1 MHQVAANV
9 NDKNWVFW
17 DKEFNAKVL
26 DHDERQLS
34 LEMKHVEN
42 GNLFHLTLIYAKC
55 KPILR
60 RPLWEVLRHKS
71 TTCNVPWCVVG
82 DINVIASVEE
92 KIGGIS
98 YQMSKSLDFL
108 SMMED
113 CGLMDLGF
121 YGSKVTWSNG
131 RGKCAVVWKRL
142 DRGLVNDLW
151 LEAFPA
157 ATITHLG
164 SAGSDHNP
172 LLLELHTRQDNGK
185 KYFKFLNCWVDNQS
199 FLPLVSEI
207 WNREVRELIWAQT
220 NNDADRISLNELK
233 AQYVRHLKVEQDVL
247 KQKTQLQWFKEGDAN
262 SRYFHSLIRGRRR
275 KLYIHKIKNEEVI
288 REDLLSII
296 PTMITSE
303 DNAILTRD
311 PSMLELKDIV
321 FSMNPISQQDLMVI
335 GSRLG
340 PILPKII
347 SANQSGFVKG
357 RNISQNIMLAQ
368 EIVHGIKKP
377 TMGSNVVIKHDMA
390 KAYERVSWSFTCI
403 MLRRMGFS
411 EMIIDMIWRTM
422 SNNWYSV
429 IVNGT
434 RCGFFQSTRGLKQGD
449 PLAPSLFIIGAELL
463 SRMLNL
469 LNHDQPFHGFYMQ
482 KRGPQI
488 NHLSFAGDI
497 IIFTSGRRTSLRKIM
512 WILSNY
518 ESTSGQ
524 LINRHKSPFMTAP
537 CVLPSAV
544 RRIQR
549 ETSFYRKDSP
559 LTYLGCPLYTCR
571 IRIMYFNGLISKVLG
586 RIKGWHGVM
595 TRPVVTFLAVIAEGI
610 WLSRSQSLGRVRI
623 ALEAEASRSR

>member
-207 WNREVRELIWAQT
+207 WNREVRGNPMWVFHPKLKALSHALSLWSRKQYGDIFQKTKEYEQKVKDAELI
-220 NNDADRISLNELK
+220 
-233 AQYVRHLKVEQDVL
+233 
-247 KQKTQLQWFKEGDAN
+247 
-262 SRYFHSLIRGRRR
+262 
-275 KLYIHKIKNEEVI
+275 
-288 REDLLSII
+288 
-296 PTMITSE
+296 
-303 DNAILTRD
+303 
-311 PSMLELKDIV
+311 
-321 FSMNPISQQDLMVI
+321 
-335 GSRLG
+335 
-340 PILPKII
+340 
-347 SANQSGFVKG
+347 
-357 RNISQNIMLAQ
+357 
-368 EIVHGIKKP
+368 
-377 TMGSNVVIKHDMA
+377 
-390 KAYERVSWSFTCI
+390 
-403 MLRRMGFS
+403 
-411 EMIIDMIWRTM
+411 
-422 SNNWYSV
+422 
-429 IVNGT
+429 
-434 RCGFFQSTRGLKQGD
+434 
-449 PLAPSLFIIGAELL
+449 
-463 SRMLNL
+463 
-469 LNHDQPFHGFYMQ
+469 
-482 KRGPQI
+482 
-488 NHLSFAGDI
+488 
-497 IIFTSGRRTSLRKIM
+497 
-512 WILSNY
+512 
-518 ESTSGQ
+518 
-524 LINRHKSPFMTAP
+524 
-537 CVLPSAV
+537 
-544 RRIQR
+544 
-549 ETSFYRKDSP
+549 
-559 LTYLGCPLYTCR
+559 
-571 IRIMYFNGLISKVLG
+571 
-586 RIKGWHGVM
+586 
-595 TRPVVTFLAVIAEGI
+595 
-610 WLSRSQSLGRVRI
+610 
-623 ALEAEASRSR
+623 